1 VQAAERFADFHRLRA
16 ELRGAYGELLAATA
30 FGSALGAEDLDLRT
44 DLLFG
49 LTESVILIRRAAPGR
64 DPSGL
69 ADATAD
75 AALRVAGT
83 AERSLPK
90 LRREG
95 QGLVAARR

>member
-1 VQAAERFADFHRLRA
+1 MTPGTRA
-16 ELRGAYGELLAATA
+16 SR
-30 FGSALGAEDLDLRT
+30 RT
-44 DLLFG
+44 FG
-49 LTESVILIRRAAPGR
+49 LTESVILIRRAAPDR

-75 AALRVAGT
+75 AALRLAGT

-95 QGLVAARR
+95 QGLVAARSQAFLPDPAGLAGPA